1 MTRRFRPTAATAL
14 ALLCACSAPA
24 PTARPSATPTSAAV
38 ASPSATEFPAAY
50 EKGTTYAPS
59 IDPANFVVGVDNP
72 YFPLVPGT
80 RWVMRAHGDDAGE
93 VTITRVTAQKKP
105 IMGIRCVVV
114 RDEVDT
120 DGRLK
125 ELTHDWYAQDV
136 DGNVWYMGEQTAEY
150 RNGKV
155 ASDSGSWEAGVD
167 GAMPG
172 IIMPASPIIGL
183 TYRQEFLE
191 GEAEDLARVVDTSGA
206 VTTPFRAFADMWI
219 TEDWTPLEPS
229 VVERKFYARG
239 VGLVAERLVK
249 GGSGTN
255 LLTGYRS
262 GS

>member
-1 MTRRFRPTAATAL
+1 
-14 ALLCACSAPA
+14 
-24 PTARPSATPTSAAV
+24 
-38 ASPSATEFPAAY
+38 
-50 EKGTTYAPS
+50 
-59 IDPANFVVGVDNP
+59 
-72 YFPLVPGT
+72 
-80 RWVMRAHGDDAGE
+80 
-93 VTITRVTAQKKP
+93 
-105 IMGIRCVVV
+105 
-114 RDEVDT
+114 
-120 DGRLK
+120 
-125 ELTHDWYAQDV
+125 
-136 DGNVWYMGEQTAEY
+136 
-150 RNGKV
+150 
-155 ASDSGSWEAGVD
+155 VD